1 MSDSLCEK
9 KLAILQEISDAIIL
23 TDNIHTLAHLMLDL
37 AIEHIQAE
45 KGSLMLLN
53 PQNELYILCSR
64 GIDEQLAKAY
74 RLPLGDGIAGI
85 VAQKG
90 EPVLVEDINRDER
103 FKHAS
108 RDRYRTR
115 SFMSCPIK
123 GRDRLWGVLNIN
135 DKVNGEPFSE
145 DEFSL
150 IQIIASQAAVALKQ
164 IFLINKFKAKATEIE
179 EVNRK
184 LIDADVAK
192 TEFLTRISHELRT
205 PLNSIKGAVYYL
217 QRSED
222 LSGEGRREFHQIIS
236 NETDKLVV
244 FVEKQ
249 LDFLRLQDETRLVKK
264 SVIQL
269 REILNDTLNSRLLQN
284 VLGRKNLQLA
294 INLDDGLSAIAGD
307 KILVQQLF
315 INLLEG
321 IIPHLENGSN
331 INISAEE
338 NSHIKL
344 EFRISCPL
352 DKDLIDDFFL
362 SPGVY
367 FANRSEDHVKLYLAM
382 KAADLHGWQVEG
394 KNVDGNFVAQ
404 LLIPKGTRQ
413 KIEAAVNAS
422 MDMALEFVAEL
433 LGVNT
438 CSLMLSDDLT
448 GDLAI
453 ASSRG
458 LSDEIVKR
466 TRIKLGD
473 RIAGWVASEGTPL
486 LVKNIEEDPRFG
498 RKNLDQQYSSRSLL
512 SVPLKVDDRVFG
524 VLNLNNKKNGEI
536 FTEGDFLIAK
546 VITHRVS
553 GLIQTLKNEEI
564 SEEELTHLLNSLDN
578 LLYAERRY
586 NKKSA
591 RYVELMGRLVDAFG
605 LPIEQKETAMYVAM
619 VYDLGLTL
627 VDHSLL
633 EKSEPLSQLE
643 KNTIRSHP
651 LTTLDLLGE
660 LEASEEVRKTILH
673 HHEHYD
679 GTGYPSGLKGD
690 DIPFLSRVLAA
701 VDAFCAMTED
711 RVYRKRVFSPDEAIL
726 EMKSLGGKV
735 YDPAIIDELAGITL
749 ND

>member
-1 MSDSLCEK
+1 MPNALCEK

-37 AIEHIQAE
+37 AIGHIQAE
-45 KGSLMLLN
+45 KGSLMLLD
-53 PQNELYILCSR
+53 PKNELYILCSR
-64 GIDEQLAKAY
+64 GIDENLAKNY
-74 RLPLGDGIAGI
+74 RMPLGKGIAGI
-85 VAQKG
+85 VAQNG
-90 EPVLVEDINRDER
+90 EAVLVCDIDQDAR
-103 FKHAS
+103 FHHAA

-115 SFMSCPIK
+115 SFISCPIK

-135 DKVNGEPFSE
+135 DKTNGQPFSE
-145 DEFSL
+145 DEFAL
-150 IQIIASQAAVALKQ
+150 VQVIASQAAIALKQ
-164 IFLINKFKAKATEIE
+164 IFLINKHKAKASEIE
-179 EVNRK
+179 EINRK

-217 QRSED
+217 QRSDD
-222 LSGEGRREFHQIIS
+222 LSLDGRREFHQIIS
-236 NETDKLVV
+236 KETDKLVV

-269 REILNDTLNSRLLQN
+269 RDILNDTLNSRLLQN
-284 VLGRKNLQLA
+284 VLGRKNLQLS
-294 INLDDGLSAIAGD
+294 INIEEGLSAIVGD

-315 INLLEG
+315 INFLEG
-321 IIPHLENGSN
+321 VIPHLANGSL
-331 INISAEE
+331 IQISATE
-338 NSHIKL
+338 NAHIKL
-344 EFRISCPL
+344 QFVTTCPL
-352 DKDLIDDFFL
+352 DSELFEDFFK
-362 SPGVY
+362 SSGIQ
-367 FANRSEDHVKLYLAM
+367 FTSRSEEHVKLYLAL
-382 KAADLHGWQVEG
+382 KAADLHGWQMQGE
-394 KNVDGNFVAQ
+394 NFEDRFVAEIT
-404 LLIPKGTRQ
+404 IPKGTRQ

-448 GDLAI
+448 GDLSIVSA
-453 ASSRG
+453 RG

-486 LVKNIEEDPRFG
+486 LIKNIEEDPRFS

-512 SVPLKVDDRVFG
+512 SVPLKVDDKVFG

-536 FTEGDFLIAK
+536 FTDTDFLIAK
-546 VITHRVS
+546 VITERVS
-553 GLIQTLKNEEI
+553 SLIQSLQNDEI
-564 SEEELTHLLNSLDN
+564 SEDELTRLLNSLDN

-586 NKKSA
+586 SKKSS
-591 RYVELMGRLVDAFG
+591 RYLDLMGRLVDALG
-605 LPIEQKETAMYVAM
+605 LSSEEKQTAMYVAM

-633 EKSEPLSQLE
+633 EKSGPLSKLE

-651 LTTLDLLGE
+651 LTTLDLLGDIE
-660 LEASEEVRKTILH
+660 ISEEVKKIILH
-673 HHEHYD
+673 HHEHFD
-679 GTGYPSGLKGD
+679 GSGYPSGLKGKE
-690 DIPFLSRVLAA
+690 IPLLSRILAV
-701 VDAFCAMTED
+701 VDAYCAMTED
-711 RVYRKRVFSPDEAIL
+711 RAYRGAMQPVEVVNELLKLEA
-726 EMKSLGGKV
+726 KV
-735 YDPAIIDELAGITL
+735 YDPQILKVLEKFI
-749 ND
+749 